1 MNTVTYSNKTTVQKT
16 FVFFIQLVLGPKVA
30 PYLFITPFFILFLLF
45 WVFPVG
51 WSILLS
57 FQKWTAVETTFVGLL
72 NFRFVIN
79 YQAVTKAF
87 GNIVWYVV
95 FNNLLQIPV
104 ALFISILIDLPFLRR
119 ASGFLRGAFFLPN
132 LVSGVSTSILF
143 AIILGTNGLF
153 NQLFGDGIQW
163 MQSTIWSKPAVL
175 IAGGWRWIGYWVVM
189 FMAGLQGIPDE
200 YYEAGFLDG
209 ATAWQRFRL
218 ITFPL
223 LRPVFLFVLVVNTIG
238 TLQIFEEP
246 FLLLNGGGPIN
257 SSTTPIVEMYK
268 LGFQSFDLGGAAALG
283 WLLAILIIGVSI
295 AQLSLAKRGGWYE

>member
-1 MNTVTYSNKTTVQKT
+1 
-16 FVFFIQLVLGPKVA
+16 
-30 PYLFITPFFILFLLF
+30 
-45 WVFPVG
+45 
-51 WSILLS
+51 
-57 FQKWTAVETTFVGLL
+57 
-72 NFRFVIN
+72 
-79 YQAVTKAF
+79 
-87 GNIVWYVV
+87 
-95 FNNLLQIPV
+95 
-104 ALFISILIDLPFLRR
+104 
-119 ASGFLRGAFFLPN
+119 
-132 LVSGVSTSILF
+132 
-143 AIILGTNGLF
+143 
-153 NQLFGDGIQW
+153 
-163 MQSTIWSKPAVL
+163 
-175 IAGGWRWIGYWVVM
+175 M